1 MTANVENASDNLSS
15 KTVYELK
22 TIAKAN
28 GLRGYSRLKKDE
40 LLNLIT
46 TPRNISTKKELQ
58 EIAKERGFKN
68 YTKLT
73 KTKLD
78 AIIRD
83 NTPEHKKRKVLQQ
96 ELYQNGKIHNKS
108 ELSQL
113 KKSELVELSKGK
125 HVASNKELISQIKEL
140 GIYQTY
146 KGKHRALLQ
155 NIINKYLDLIASPK
169 LHF

>member
-1 MTANVENASDNLSS
+1 MDTMTANVEKASDNLSS

-78 AIIRD
+78 AIIHD
-83 NTPEHKKRKVLQQ
+83 NTPEHKNTRNEKYCNKNCIKTTRFRTSQS
-96 ELYQNGKIHNKS
+96 YHN
-108 ELSQL
+108 
-113 KKSELVELSKGK
+113 
-125 HVASNKELISQIKEL
+125 
-140 GIYQTY
+140 
-146 KGKHRALLQ
+146 
-155 NIINKYLDLIASPK
+155 
-169 LHF
+169 

>member
-1 MTANVENASDNLSS
+1 MTVNVEKASDNLSS

-22 TIAKAN
+22 TIAKEN

-46 TPRNISTKKELQ
+46 TPRNLSTKKELQ
-58 EIAKERGFKN
+58 EIAKKRGFKN
-68 YTKLT
+68 YTKLS

-78 AIIRD
+78 TIIHD

-96 ELYQNGKIHNKS
+96 ELYENGKIQNKS

-113 KKSELVELSKGK
+113 NKSELVELSKGK

-146 KGKHRALLQ
+146 KGKHRALMFANTKNNRLLSNDIQ
-155 NIINKYLDLIASPK
+155 L
-169 LHF
+169 